1 MSTRRDLHG
10 TRDLQGRVVVV
21 TGAARGLGAT
31 LARQLDARGA
41 RLALLGLEPEEL
53 ALVAASCR
61 DARAWTV
68 NVTDAAALTAV
79 AAEVAAHF
87 GAVDVVV
94 ANAGIAQGGPL
105 RLADPASYDR
115 VIEVNLLG
123 SVRTARAF
131 VPYLME
137 SRGYFLQVASL
148 AALMPMPFMGAYCAS
163 KSGVEAFAHTLRPE
177 LAMHGVD
184 VGVAYLSWT
193 DTDMVR
199 GADATPGLGDM
210 RAELPWI
217 FGRTYPVAP
226 AVAAMVRGIE
236 RRSKHVYCQGW
247 LRVMPAVRGAVPAVM
262 GALPKSRLRRT
273 ERQIEAAGVEATRT
287 VGAGGRADQG
297 TRG

>member
-1 MSTRRDLHG
+1 VSARRDLHG
-10 TRDLQGRVVVV
+10 KVVVV

-41 RLALLGLEPEEL
+41 RLALLGLEPDEL
-53 ALVAASCR
+53 AAVAGSCR
-61 DARAWTV
+61 DARAWRV
-68 NVTDAAALTAV
+68 DVTDAKALTGV

-87 GAVDVVV
+87 GGVDVVI
-94 ANAGIAQGGPL
+94 ANAGIAQGGSL
-105 RLADPASYDR
+105 RLADPESYDR

-131 VPYLME
+131 LPHLVA
-137 SRGYFLQVASL
+137 SRGYLLQVASL
-148 AALMPMPFMGAYCAS
+148 AAIMPMPFMGAYCAS
-163 KSGVEAFAHTLRPE
+163 KSGVEAFAHSLRPE
-177 LAMHGVD
+177 LDIHGVG
-184 VGVAYLSWT
+184 VGIAYLSWT

-226 AVAAMVRGIE
+226 AVTAMVRGIE
-236 RRSKHVYCQGW
+236 RRSKQIYCQGW
-247 LRVMPAVRGAVPAVM
+247 LRLMPLVRGTVPATIGLM
-262 GALPKSRLRRT
+262 PKGRFRRT
-273 ERQIEAAGVEATRT
+273 EQAIEAAGPEATRT

-297 TRG
+297 ERE

>member
-1 MSTRRDLHG
+1 MSRQQDLNG
-10 TRDLQGRVVVV
+10 KVVVV
-21 TGAARGLGAT
+21 TGAARGLGAS

-41 RLALLGLEPEEL
+41 RLALLGLEPDEL
-53 ALVAASCR
+53 AAVAASCR
-61 DARAWTV
+61 DARPWVV
-68 NVTDAAALTAV
+68 NVTDSAALGAAAD
-79 AAEVAAHF
+79 EVAAHF
-87 GAVDVVV
+87 GSVDVVV

-123 SVRTARAF
+123 SIRTARAF
-131 VPYLME
+131 LPHLTA

-148 AALMPMPFMGAYCAS
+148 AAIMPMPFMGAYCSS
-163 KSGVEAFAHTLRPE
+163 KSGVEAFAHSLRPE
-177 LAMHGVD
+177 LAVHGVG

-217 FGRTYPVAP
+217 FGRTYPVEP

-236 RRSKHVYCQGW
+236 RRSKQVYCQGW
-247 LRVMPAVRGAVPAVM
+247 LRAMPLVRGLVPAAI
-262 GALPKSRLRRT
+262 GAMPTSRFRRT
-273 ERQIEAAGVEATRT
+273 EQQIEAAGPDATRT
-287 VGAGGRADQG
+287 VGAGGRADQEI
-297 TRG
+297 RPR

>member
-1 MSTRRDLHG
+1 MTKRQ
-10 TRDLQGRVVVV
+10 DLQGKVVVI

-41 RLALLGLEPEEL
+41 RLALLGLEPDEL
-53 ALVAASCR
+53 GSVAASCR
-61 DARAWTV
+61 DARPWVV

-79 AAEVAAHF
+79 AGEVAAHF
-87 GAVDVVV
+87 GRVDVVV

-131 VPYLME
+131 VPHLMA
-137 SRGYFLQVASL
+137 SKGYYLQVASL
-148 AALMPMPFMGAYCAS
+148 AAIMPMPFMGAYCAS
-163 KSGVEAFAHTLRPE
+163 KSGVEAFAHSLRPE
-177 LAMHGVD
+177 LDIHGVG

-236 RRSKHVYCQGW
+236 RRSKQVYCQGW
-247 LRVMPAVRGAVPAVM
+247 LRMMPLVRGTIPATIGLM
-262 GALPKSRLRRT
+262 PRSRFRRT
-273 ERQIEAAGVEATRT
+273 EEQIEAAGPEATQT
-287 VGAGGRADQG
+287 VGAGGQADRSARSQ
-297 TRG
+297 